1 MNNISYYNS
10 DRLIFWK
17 ILGIKIINLKKEKK
31 EKFPIFKTTYSLGP
45 LQVKKSGCGRALYI
59 GFIPVIGIVF
69 KGNQKIAINLFGMT
83 LCSLKRNRRT
93 IPDNANAIR
102 EDRERTKKRLYI
114 NIGNLPYSDGRTG
127 IPRVAKKILEEGLK
141 DKDIEVL
148 PVYFERDSLQL
159 KIANNYLCEKYG
171 LKSSII
177 DDEVITINSGDVLL
191 NVLLDYIEV
200 KGFSPI
206 FKRIEK
212 INGKVFFTIHDIMP
226 LQYPQYFKELTA
238 RRFEPWLRETLKYNG
253 IITVSKSVMHDL
265 KKWIEDNGI
274 KLKDNFTIDFF
285 YLGADFKK
293 NTSISLTKD
302 ESAVLK
308 EITTSPY
315 FIQVST
321 IEPRKGYEQ
330 LLGGFT
336 LLWEKGFP
344 YNLVFVGSKGWKVDD
359 LCKKIEESK
368 YYNKKLFW
376 LSGVSDNFL
385 VSLYKNS
392 NWVIFASHAEGFG
405 LALIEGLYFGKPVLA
420 RDIAI
425 FREIGGNNVTYFS
438 GNGFSDIA
446 TSVEYFTNKSYTS
459 NKNFNIP
466 SWESSFRKIKSI
478 LF

>member
-17 ILGIKIINLKKEKK
+17 TLKIKITNLKKEKK
-31 EKFPIFKTTYSLGP
+31 EKTPIFKTTYSLGP
-45 LQVKKSGCGRALYI
+45 LQVKKSGCCRALYI
-59 GFIPVIGIVF
+59 GVIPVIGIVF
-69 KGNQKIAINLFGMT
+69 KGNQKIAINFFGMT
-83 LCSLKRNRRT
+83 LCSLKRNRHT
-93 IPDNANAIR
+93 IPNNATAIR

-127 IPRVAKKILEEGLK
+127 IPRVAKKLLEEGLK

-159 KIANNYLCEKYG
+159 KVANNYLDENYG
-171 LKSSII
+171 LKSNKI

-206 FKRIEK
+206 FKQIEK
-212 INGKVFFTIHDIMP
+212 IDGKVFFTVHDIMP
-226 LQYPQYFKELTA
+226 LQYPQYFKELTVE
-238 RRFEPWLRETLKYNG
+238 RFEPWLRETLKYNG

-265 KKWIEDNGI
+265 KKWIKNNGI
-274 KLKDNFTIDFF
+274 NLKDNFTIDFF
-285 YLGADFKK
+285 YLGANFKK

-308 EITTSPY
+308 KITTSPY

-336 LLWEKGFP
+336 QLWEKGFP
-344 YNLVFVGSKGWKVDD
+344 YNVVFVGSKGWKVDD
-359 LCKKIEESK
+359 LCKKIENSK

-376 LSGVSDNFL
+376 LSRVSDNFL
-385 VSLYKNS
+385 VSLYRNS
-392 NWVIFASHAEGFG
+392 NWVIFASQAEGFG
-405 LALIEGLYFGKPVLA
+405 LALIEGLYFGKPVLV
-420 RDIAI
+420 RDIPI

-438 GNGFSDIA
+438 GNGYNDLA
-446 TSVEYFTNKSYTS
+446 KSVENFTNRSYTY

-466 SWESSFRKIKSI
+466 TWDSSFKKIRSI